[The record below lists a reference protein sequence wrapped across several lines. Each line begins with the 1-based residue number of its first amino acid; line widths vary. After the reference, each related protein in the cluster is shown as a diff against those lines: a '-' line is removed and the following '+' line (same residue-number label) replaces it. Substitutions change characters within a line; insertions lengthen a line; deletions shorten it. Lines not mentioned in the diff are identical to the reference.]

1 MRGRLPRRHARRRS
15 VRHTYRCRDR
25 CRTSVPPELAL
36 RGAHRGPQRS
46 YIGERCGGEVGIT
59 AKRST
64 RILFRR
70 RWLIRLA
77 SSRVSSFAGSR
88 ARPRNDDGE
97 CLPIMVTDDE
107 ARRGLFDGPLQ
118 VGLGGLSVVVLGEQ
132 LTRLGKQ
139 HRENQSG
146 SHDHNRPKPIPPT
159 RGLLLCIG
167 RWWSDF
173 RFISCGLL
181 AHFWDPIA
189 IDELIP
195 ARFRGRIF
203 RQTNR
208 SWQ

>member
-1 MRGRLPRRHARRRS
+1 MKQ
-15 VRHTYRCRDR
+15 
-25 CRTSVPPELAL
+25 
-36 RGAHRGPQRS
+36 GA
-46 YIGERCGGEVGIT
+46 
-59 AKRST
+59 
-64 RILFRR
+64 
-70 RWLIRLA
+70 
-77 SSRVSSFAGSR
+77 VSSPVHG
-88 ARPRNDDGE
+88 
-97 CLPIMVTDDE
+97 
-107 ARRGLFDGPLQ
+107 RRDGLF
-118 VGLGGLSVVVLGEQ
+118 VVVLGEQ

-195 ARFRGRIF
+195 ARFRSRISDKPTARGSNATAGRSS
-203 RQTNR
+203 R
-208 SWQ
+208 

>member
-46 YIGERCGGEVGIT
+46 YVGERCGGEVGIT

-146 SHDHNRPKPIPPT
+146 SPDHNRPKPIPPT
-159 RGLLLCIG
+159 RVLLLCLG
-167 RWWSDF
+167 RWWSD
-173 RFISCGLL
+173 SGLSL
-181 AHFWDPIA
+181 VDCLLMFWTRLP
-189 IDELIP
+189 LM
-195 ARFRGRIF
+195 
-203 RQTNR
+203 
-208 SWQ
+208 S

>member
-1 MRGRLPRRHARRRS
+1 
-15 VRHTYRCRDR
+15 
-25 CRTSVPPELAL
+25 
-36 RGAHRGPQRS
+36 
-46 YIGERCGGEVGIT
+46 
-59 AKRST
+59 
-64 RILFRR
+64 
-70 RWLIRLA
+70 
-77 SSRVSSFAGSR
+77 
-88 ARPRNDDGE
+88 
-97 CLPIMVTDDE
+97 MVTDDE

-139 HRENQSG
+139 HRENQSR